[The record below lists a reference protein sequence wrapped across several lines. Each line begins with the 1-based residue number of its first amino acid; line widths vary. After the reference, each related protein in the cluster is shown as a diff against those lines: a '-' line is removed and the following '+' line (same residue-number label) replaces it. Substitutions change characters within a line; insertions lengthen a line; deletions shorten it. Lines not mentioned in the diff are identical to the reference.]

1 MCENWRLFD
10 YLIWMN
16 PGLFVVLLRIDVM
29 DAKKKKK
36 QVIACNFSLQC
47 VAKTYSDPK
56 ETCLFIYTLIKILS
70 HILNQMDKVNK
81 SSITNNIIIYGN
93 YQRLVGGEN
102 GELVFNT
109 YRVSVW
115 EEKKF

>member
-1 MCENWRLFD
+1 
-10 YLIWMN
+10 
-16 PGLFVVLLRIDVM
+16 
-29 DAKKKKK
+29 
-36 QVIACNFSLQC
+36 
-47 VAKTYSDPK
+47 
-56 ETCLFIYTLIKILS
+56 
-70 HILNQMDKVNK
+70 MDKVNK

>member
-47 VAKTYSDPK
+47 VAKTYSDIRK
-56 ETCLFIYTLIKILS
+56 HVCSYIHLSKYYLI
-70 HILNQMDKVNK
+70 
-81 SSITNNIIIYGN
+81 
-93 YQRLVGGEN
+93 
-102 GELVFNT
+102 F
-109 YRVSVW
+109 
-115 EEKKF
+115 